1 MSKSLLEQLPEIVR
15 AGKRQAERILEGLE
29 SRTRIGLQTRELVT
43 PARNTIEQNLALHPS
58 AKSKTT
64 LGGELALRE
73 GSGQQEMTARNAQ
86 WFNRLIY
93 GDNLLAMAAL
103 LAGDDNA
110 PSLRGKIDLIYIDP
124 PFDSKADY
132 RTKITLP
139 GAASGSSQEVEQKPT
154 VIEQF
159 AYSDTWADGTASYL
173 AMIVPRL
180 CLMRELLSDQGSIYV
195 HLDWHVGHY
204 AKVVMDEIFG
214 KDLLI
219 NEIPWQRVYAHNDS
233 MRYGRVHDT
242 LFFYAKSPNHIFNT
256 QYEPYSQQY
265 LKMYSMDDGDGR
277 KYKVENTLGPG
288 GRGVTYNWNG
298 HTRAWRYSKVNMQK
312 LHDSGLLYYTSSGFP
327 KKKVYLAEMP
337 GKPIQDIWVDINV
350 IAGQAN
356 EAVNYGTQKPQAL
369 LERIIKSSSDE
380 NSIVADFFGG
390 SGTTAAVAE
399 KLNRR
404 WIISDLG
411 KPACMIMRK
420 RLIDQNAR
428 PFLYQAIGDYQ
439 VEAARST
446 LGRKFRVGDLSQI
459 VLGLYGALPL
469 APEDNPNRNLGY
481 VPSRSR
487 GDETQTSSPESQSLL
502 TSAATNKKVLVMV
515 DSPQKLT
522 GLATLKKAQELRAS
536 HLGGWEKV
544 IVLGWNFTP
553 DIGHVITELADDKLE
568 VLVIPPDLLDRLKKS
583 GGYEKMKA
591 DFAAQRIRF
600 SSLQYVTVKPIE
612 RKTLASGEALTVEL
626 DNYVLLSPDALN
638 LEAKDK
644 ERLQAVVNRDP
655 LALVEYWSVDPDYDG
670 EVFRSVWQDYRG
682 NTENDDDPLHVVRKA
697 VLSGLPVKAGKRRVC
712 VRVVDVFG
720 FEAEVIK
727 EI

>member
-1 MSKSLLEQLPEIVR
+1 MATPQESRSNRSLLEQLPEIVR
-15 AGKRQAERILEGLE
+15 NGKRQAERIMEGLE
-29 SRTRIGLQTRELVT
+29 ARTRVALQTRELVT
-43 PARNTIEQNLALHPS
+43 PAKDTNWQEFQSLKPHAKAPATLAGDLALLNDVP
-58 AKSKTT
+58 
-64 LGGELALRE
+64 
-73 GSGQQEMTARNAQ
+73 GQTQLIASRAQ

-93 GDNLLAMAAL
+93 GDNLLCMAAL
-103 LAGDDNA
+103 LAGDA
-110 PSLRGKIDLIYIDP
+110 ETPSLRGKIDLIYIDP

-139 GAASGSSQEVEQKPT
+139 GGDVEQRPT

-180 CLMRELLSDQGSIYV
+180 CLMRELLSDRGSIYV

-204 AKVVMDEIFG
+204 VKVALDEIFG
-214 KDLLI
+214 KDNFL
-219 NEIPWQRVYAHNDS
+219 NEVIWKRIYSHSDAD
-233 MRYGRVHDT
+233 RFGIVHDG
-242 LFFYAKSPNHIFNT
+242 LLLYCKSDNKIFNR
-256 QYEPYSQQY
+256 QYKPHSDDYLKSHYGQTDSSGRSFRLVTLSGAGPGAARKFGEKVIAPPPGRHWAWSQERIDEGLRSGKIVFAKTGQPNIKQY
-265 LKMYSMDDGDGR
+265 LDETKGTAIQSIWDD
-277 KYKVENTLGPG
+277 VFP
-288 GRGVTYNWNG
+288 
-298 HTRAWRYSKVNMQK
+298 VN
-312 LHDSGLLYYTSSGFP
+312 P
-327 KKKVYLAEMP
+327 IAAES
-337 GKPIQDIWVDINV
+337 I
-350 IAGQAN
+350 
-356 EAVNYGTQKPQAL
+356 NYGTQKPEAL
-369 LERIIKSSSDE
+369 LDRIIKASTDE

-399 KLNRR
+399 KLGRR
-404 WIISDLG
+404 WITSDLG

-428 PFLYQAIGDYQ
+428 PFFYQAIGDYQ
-439 VEAARST
+439 VEAARSA
-446 LGRKFRVGDLSQI
+446 LGKKFRVGDLSQI

-469 APEDNPNRNLGY
+469 DADDNPNRNLGKI
-481 VPSRSR
+481 PQSR
-487 GDETQTSSPESQSLL
+487 T
-502 TSAATNKKVLVMV
+502 LVFV

-522 GLATLKKAQELRAS
+522 GLATLKKAQDLRGS

-544 IVLGWNFTP
+544 VVLGWNFTA
-553 DIGHVITELADDKLE
+553 DIGEVITNLNDAKLE

-583 GGYEKMKA
+583 GGYEKLKV
-591 DFAAQRIRF
+591 DFDAQRIRF

-612 RKTLASGEALTVEL
+612 RKAIASGEVLTVEL
-626 DNYVLLSPDALN
+626 ENYVLLSPDALN

-682 NTENDDDPLHVVRKA
+682 NTDNDNDPLHVVRKA
-697 VLSGLPVKAGKRRVC
+697 VLSGLPVKSGSRRVC

-720 FEAEVIK
+720 FEAEVVK
-727 EI
+727 TV